1 VCCATKRLSEIACPP
16 DCGYLASAREHP
28 PAVTIRQQHHD
39 AALVV
44 RLWRDFN
51 QRQSEL
57 LFAVAGAL
65 VRYEPPPLR
74 SLTDADVAEAVAA
87 LAATSETAGRGVI
100 YEHRPV
106 SGPAAH
112 LAAALKA
119 QLTEAGAYRD
129 SSLER
134 DLASALRRIESTVA
148 EMRAAGHFEPTAFV
162 ASLARIVTA
171 ARTDERPADDADTAP
186 RLIVS

>member
-1 VCCATKRLSEIACPP
+1 M
-16 DCGYLASAREHP
+16 
-28 PAVTIRQQHHD
+28 AVRQQHHD

-51 QRQSEL
+51 QRQTEM

-65 VRYEPPPLR
+65 VRYEPPPLQ
-74 SLTDADVAEAVAA
+74 SLTDADVAEAVSA

-119 QLTEAGAYRD
+119 LLTEAGAYRD
-129 SSLER
+129 SSIER
-134 DLASALRRIESTVA
+134 DLATALRRIESTVG
-148 EMRAAGHFEPTAFV
+148 EMRATQDLEPAAFV
-162 ASLARIVTA
+162 ASLTRIVTA
-171 ARTDERPADDADTAP
+171 ARTDERSGDEATAAP